1 MGATSLYIY
10 MFQRCYK
17 ALITFGKFD
26 DKASNEFE
34 KFEKLTDATQEH
46 VSCFQVDKIALIDCC
61 QTLGFIYYLI

>member
-26 DKASNEFE
+26 DKASNEFA

-46 VSCFQVDKIALIDCC
+46 ACCFQVDK
-61 QTLGFIYYLI
+61 